1 MSQSADD
8 LAAVFADASL
18 TVPVVFGAQATRG
31 ILTITDESLSTGE
44 GADVVG
50 ELTTC
55 EIVTGSLTGLR
66 LNQRLTV
73 NGAKYSVQDTR
84 RIEDGAITRLYL
96 VPLTTNGEA

>member
-1 MSQSADD
+1 MSQQADD
-8 LAAVFADASL
+8 LAAVFADVSL
-18 TVPVVFGAQATRG
+18 TVPVVSGTQATRG
-31 ILTITDESLSTGE
+31 ILTTTDESLTTSE

-66 LNQRLTV
+66 MNQRLTV
-73 NGAKYSVQDTR
+73 DGAAYVLQDTR

-96 VPLTTNGEA
+96 VAVTTSGEA